1 MSKGRWRAAAAI
13 AAVLLSTGAS
23 AAAAVAPSLS
33 GETLT
38 ASAFLGIGVFDVTVD
53 CNPSATSSVQFHA
66 EGAAAGAYPGTF
78 VEDGS
83 STQEAVGLGRPSF
96 TGGRLLGF
104 DSTFTIFAAD
114 GSLVMG
120 EKTLDPATSEALTGF
135 GSEGN
140 CLGDGQQH
148 LADVRAHTFYT
159 ATIQRPDGTTWLD
172 SGRSFVNAQSNTQ
185 GFVPDTYSFEET
197 YLSDGVVL
205 LPPTST
211 PGRVSG
217 GGRAGTLSFSVLA
230 RSGGDGMDGACN
242 VEDHASDVHV
252 KCLSVDAFVR
262 VAAHVTMRGA
272 AEVDGIPTRYRIDV
286 DDGCTSGAG
295 CDAFV
300 IQLDDGFAGGG
311 ALTAGNVKVR
321 D

>member
-1 MSKGRWRAAAAI
+1 MSKGRRACGAVLAAVLAI
-13 AAVLLSTGAS
+13 AAP

-33 GETLT
+33 GENLT
-38 ASAFLGIGVFDVTVD
+38 ASAFLGVGVFDVVVD
-53 CNPSATSSVQFHA
+53 CNPGGTSTIDFHA
-66 EGAAAGAYPGTF
+66 EGVAIGPYPGTF

-83 STQEAVGLGRPSF
+83 STQEAVGLGRPGF

-104 DSTFTIFAAD
+104 ASTFTIFAAD

-140 CLGDGQQH
+140 CLGDQDQH
-148 LADVRAHTFYT
+148 LADIRAHTFYT
-159 ATIQRPDGTTWLD
+159 ATIQRPDGTTWVD
-172 SGRSFVNAQSNTQ
+172 SGRSFLSAQSNTQ

-197 YLSDGVVL
+197 YASDGVVL
-205 LPPTST
+205 VPPTST

-230 RSGGDGMDGACN
+230 RSDGEGMDGACN
-242 VEDHASDVHV
+242 VEDLASDTHV
-252 KCLSVDAFVR
+252 RCLSVETFVR
-262 VAAHVTMRGA
+262 VGQHVTMRGE
-272 AEVDGIPTRYRIDV
+272 AEVDGVQTGYRIDI

-295 CDAFV
+295 CDTFNV
-300 IQLDDGFAGGG
+300 QLDTGFAGGG
-311 ALTAGNVKVR
+311 VLTAGNVKVR